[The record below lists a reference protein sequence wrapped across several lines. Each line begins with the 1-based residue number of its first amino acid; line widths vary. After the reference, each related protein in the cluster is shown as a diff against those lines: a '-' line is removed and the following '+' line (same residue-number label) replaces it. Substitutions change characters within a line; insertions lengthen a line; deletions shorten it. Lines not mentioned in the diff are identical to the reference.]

1 MDMQRKLTITVDEV
15 VYEGLHKVVGRRNIS
30 RFLTELARPHVVPDA
45 LDEGYRAMA
54 ADEARE
60 RQGQAWAEGLVGD
73 VGDKP
78 R

>member
-1 MDMQRKLTITVDEV
+1 MQRKLTITIDEV

-30 RFLTELARPHVVPDA
+30 RFLTELARPHVVPEA

-54 ADEARE
+54 SDEARE
-60 RQGQAWAEGLVGD
+60 REAEEWAEGLVGD
-73 VGDKP
+73 VGDEP